1 MFACSSETINGAARG
16 LRPIRLLVAVNRF
29 STPAFRAIC
38 WTTGNCAAVG
48 SELGLTAE
56 CSGSRSGVFSAARCR
71 DVFFFSAFNAHR
83 ETMSNLESSDS
94 ATRSDLECDP
104 CQGQLAF
111 TGHSSL
117 RADARL
123 GIRRYFKSD
132 FQALIC
138 KVEKK
143 RESKCCRRFFRL
155 SGSRMCF
162 FFHDYPISVCRS
174 SSFSS
179 RSVHWPTRS
188 SAAMIDTVG
197 PSRKTP
203 L

>member
-1 MFACSSETINGAARG
+1 
-16 LRPIRLLVAVNRF
+16 
-29 STPAFRAIC
+29 
-38 WTTGNCAAVG
+38 
-48 SELGLTAE
+48 
-56 CSGSRSGVFSAARCR
+56 
-71 DVFFFSAFNAHR
+71 
-83 ETMSNLESSDS
+83 MSNLESSDS

-143 RESKCCRRFFRL
+143 KRKQVLPPLLSFIRQLDVLFF
-155 SGSRMCF
+155 S
-162 FFHDYPISVCRS
+162 
-174 SSFSS
+174 
-179 RSVHWPTRS
+179 
-188 SAAMIDTVG
+188 
-197 PSRKTP
+197 
-203 L
+203 